1 MHKYFPETAAR
12 MALVG
17 ADTEEWLGAIF
28 YRLFVLLLA
37 HHVRAS
43 LGSFDESID

>member
-28 YRLFVLLLA
+28 YRLFIPVLP
-37 HHVRAS
+37 HQVRTCMHT
-43 LGSFDESID
+43 LNK